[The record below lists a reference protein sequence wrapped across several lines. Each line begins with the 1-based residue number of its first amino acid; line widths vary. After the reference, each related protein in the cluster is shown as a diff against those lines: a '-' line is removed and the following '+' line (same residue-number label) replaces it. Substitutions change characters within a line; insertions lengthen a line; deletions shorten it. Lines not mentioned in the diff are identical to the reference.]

1 MRVMII
7 FTLSLLLV
15 QPGVNYFIL
24 IGIPLLGVSE
34 IWIKYEKKLKER

>member
-1 MRVMII
+1 MRMLII

-15 QPGVNYFIL
+15 QPGINYFIL

-34 IWIKYEKKLKER
+34 IWIKYEKNMKEN